1 MKEETRYI
9 FSKGDLMQKDL
20 SIVFK
25 NEKGNNYLPI
35 KDIREL
41 YCMNDITLTT
51 KFLSLLSK
59 ARIVVHFFDY
69 YGHYVGT
76 FYPKEN
82 LLSGKL
88 LLKQAEKYNSDRL
101 YIAKAIV
108 LGISKNIH
116 SLLYHYYRH
125 DKKELKPFLDWLKVD
140 VPKQLNKATKI
151 NMILMIEGNI
161 WLQFYQSFSCFLP
174 NDFIMNKRVRR
185 PPDNPINALISFG
198 NTLLYTKTITQIYHT
213 HLNQTIS
220 YLHAPSEGRFSLS
233 LDLSEVFKPAIVFR
247 TIFDCIN
254 NRKITVEKHFIKE
267 LNYCVLNEEGRKIFV
282 RAFENRMNNVF
293 MHNKLKRNI
302 TYKQA
307 IKIDGYKLIK
317 YILEDKEFIPFSMEN
332 MQ

>member
-9 FSKGDLMQKDL
+9 FSSGDLMQKDL

-25 NEKGNNYLPI
+25 NAKGNNYLPI

-41 YCMNDITLTT
+41 YCLNDITLTT
-51 KFLSLLSK
+51 KFLGLLSK
-59 ARIVVHFFDY
+59 ANVVVHFFDY

-76 FYPKEN
+76 FYPKEY

-88 LLKQAEKYNSDRL
+88 LIKQVEKYNSDCL
-101 YIAKAIV
+101 TIAKAIV
-108 LGISKNIH
+108 LGIAKNIH

-125 DKKELKPFLDWLKVD
+125 DKKELKPYLDWLKIE
-140 VPKQLNKATKI
+140 VPRQLKAATKI
-151 NMILMIEGNI
+151 NTILMIEGLI
-161 WLQFYQSFSCFLP
+161 WSQFYNTFSCFLP
-174 NDFIMNKRVRR
+174 YDFILNKRVRR

-233 LDLSEVFKPAIVFR
+233 LDLSEVFKPALVFR
-247 TIFDCIN
+247 TIFDCVN
-254 NRKITVEKHFIKE
+254 NKKIAIEKHFIKE

-282 RAFENRMNNVF
+282 REFENRINKVF
-293 MHNKLKRNI
+293 IHERLKRKI

-317 YILEDKEFIPFSMEN
+317 FILEDKEFIPFSMED